1 MADDTGSSG
10 RQKRIAMRITAA
22 ITVLVLSGTVPSLR
36 AQSLAEV
43 ARAQAEREKNIK
55 PGKVYTNAD
64 LKPVPPPSADSAALS
79 ASTPAKADGAAS
91 PTADAKPTDAKVA
104 DAKPSNAKPED
115 HQKSEKY
122 WSKRMRDSR
131 EQLEHDRVLAD
142 ALQSH
147 LSALTTD
154 FVNRDDPAQ
163 RAQIGVARQKA
174 ITELEK
180 LRQAIEADTNAIA
193 TLEEEARRE
202 GIPPGWLR

>member
-1 MADDTGSSG
+1 
-10 RQKRIAMRITAA
+10 MRITAA

-64 LKPVPPPSADSAALS
+64 LKPVPLPPPSADRAAQS

-91 PTADAKPTDAKVA
+91 PTADAKATDAKVA

-115 HQKSEKY
+115 NEKSEKY
-122 WSKRMRDSR
+122 WSKRMYDGR
-131 EQLEHDRVLAD
+131 EQLEQDRVLAD
-142 ALQSH
+142 ALQSYI
-147 LSALTTD
+147 SALTTD

-174 ITELEK
+174 IAELEK
-180 LRQAIEADTNAIA
+180 LRQAIEADTKAIA
-193 TLEEEARRE
+193 TLEEEARRQ